1 MNHKKEKSIEYIEG
15 NKLND
20 IKDIHIE
27 YNTKIRGMITRGE
40 EINIE
45 IIGEYKEKIEN
56 NIKEYNELL
65 KGWYNKEYEE
75 DIERLKEEI
84 TIEDKKIERY
94 KQDDYIII

>member
-20 IKDIHIE
+20 IKDIHVE
-27 YNTKIRGMITRGE
+27 YNTKIRSMITKGE